1 MKNFLNALASATG
14 STLSAATAG
23 GSGGK
28 RQRGQRKT
36 DRGETD
42 RRSQVQFI
50 RFRVSRYEIFA
61 VVVSVA
67 PLLSTQLTF
76 SSSPFLPP
84 LKANLT

>member
-14 STLSAATAG
+14 STLSAASE
-23 GSGGK
+23 GSVLASVNAANASAAEA
-28 RQRGQRKT
+28 RV
-36 DRGETD
+36 DRG
-42 RRSQVQFI
+42 SQLHW
-50 RFRVSRYEIFA
+50 IFA

-67 PLLSTQLTF
+67 PLLSTQLIF